1 MSINRWRDLS
11 DDCEK
16 NLPDDLEE
24 CVMHHART
32 FSVFGRVV
40 ELFVPDALQAAA
52 HLIGGDA
59 PDAERSD
66 GTPQTPVEPMWR
78 TPPSSRKR

>member
-1 MSINRWRDLS
+1 MPPNNWRDLA
-11 DDCEK
+11 DDNSK
-16 NLPDDLEE
+16 KLPDDLEE

-59 PDAERSD
+59 ADPVDGSPKAPAE
-66 GTPQTPVEPMWR
+66 PAWR
-78 TPPSSRKR
+78 TPPNRRV